1 MNLEQ
6 LIDYRYTV
14 KKFDKEYKL
23 TENELEL
30 VKRLLQ
36 ESPSSVNIQ
45 PWHFTIATTKEG
57 IEKVA
62 KSTANFGFNDE
73 KIRDASALV
82 VMSVVEM
89 TDEIMTAITEKE
101 DQDGRYAEVE
111 YKQATDH
118 GRRYFVNYNKENG
131 GAFEWMKNQVY
142 LNAGHLVM
150 GTSVIGLDSVIME
163 GFDPKVLNDELQLGT
178 NTPVLIIGLGKRAA
192 DDYNAA
198 LPKSRLDQS
207 QIIDLI

>member
-82 VMSVVEM
+82 VMSVVDM
-89 TDEIMTAITEKE
+89 TDEVMTAITEKE

-111 YKQATDH
+111 YKQATDN

-163 GFDPKVLNDELQLGT
+163 GFDPKVLNEQLQLGT